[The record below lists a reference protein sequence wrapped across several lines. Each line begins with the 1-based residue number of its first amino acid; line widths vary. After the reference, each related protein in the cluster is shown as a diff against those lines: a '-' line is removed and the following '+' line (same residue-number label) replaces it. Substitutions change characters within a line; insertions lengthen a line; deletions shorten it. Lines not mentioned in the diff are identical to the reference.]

1 MVLVLVVS
9 GGQDGVGGSVPVQ
22 CKPVLELGRTK
33 RQLSQCLWRP
43 ELGQLDSPSA
53 VRPISQNELSAKGQ
67 LLCGA
72 GHGDQKTARSERFT
86 IDLSH
91 SPFFLCSV

>member
-1 MVLVLVVS
+1 MVVLVLVVS

-22 CKPVLELGRTK
+22 CKPVLELGRTR

-43 ELGQLDSPSA
+43 ELGQLDSPTA

-67 LLCGA
+67 LLRGA
-72 GHGDQKTARSERFT
+72 GHGDQETARSERF

-91 SPFFLCSV
+91 SSFFLCSV